1 MTHDRSP
8 PSTISRNMRCSSIES
23 AVVSVV
29 GRSTPAMRLTT
40 VPRRAGRRPAVAKTS
55 ASRWAVVVLPFVP
68 VTATTRSS
76 RVGSTEETRRHESHG
91 VPGARDDDLGDR
103 QGERSL
109 ADERDRPGGD
119 RLGGEVVPVG
129 LQSGDAEE
137 KRSGSD
143 VAGAAGQ
150 RSDVDVG
157 IAVDAT
163 TFKTGGECGY
173 VHAGR

>member
-1 MTHDRSP
+1 M
-8 PSTISRNMRCSSIES
+8 
-23 AVVSVV
+23 
-29 GRSTPAMRLTT
+29 
-40 VPRRAGRRPAVAKTS
+40 
-55 ASRWAVVVLPFVP
+55 
-68 VTATTRSS
+68 
-76 RVGSTEETRRHESHG
+76 
-91 VPGARDDDLGDR
+91 PGTWHDDLGDR

-109 ADERDRPGGD
+109 ADEGDRPRGD
-119 RLGGEVVPVG
+119 GLGGEVVSVG
-129 LQSGDAEE
+129 PQSGDAEE

-163 TFKTGGECGY
+163 AFKTGGECGY